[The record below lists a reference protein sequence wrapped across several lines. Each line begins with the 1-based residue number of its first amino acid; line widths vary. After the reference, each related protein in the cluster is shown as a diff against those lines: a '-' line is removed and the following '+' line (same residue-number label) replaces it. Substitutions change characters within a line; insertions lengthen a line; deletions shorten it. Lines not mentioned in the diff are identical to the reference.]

1 MVTFLILAAVI
12 SVVVGLW
19 LLNQK
24 QAKDLNE
31 INTNTHPFVDDL
43 APEVTPAPI
52 AETIAKKKSAPK
64 KKATVTKKATTK
76 KPVKKS
82 TKK

>member
-19 LLNQK
+19 LINQK
-24 QAKDLNE
+24 QNEDLKE
-31 INTNTHPFVDDL
+31 INNNVHPFVDDL

-52 AETIAKKKSAPK
+52 AETIAKKKTAK
-64 KKATVTKKATTK
+64 KKPTPA
-76 KPVKKS
+76 KKS
-82 TKK
+82 TAKKPK

>member
-1 MVTFLILAAVI
+1 MVTFLILAAII

-19 LLNQK
+19 LINK
-24 QAKDLNE
+24 QQNKDLKE
-31 INTNTHPFVDDL
+31 ANTDTHPFIDDL

-52 AETIAKKKSAPK
+52 AETIAKKKATK
-64 KKATVTKKATTK
+64 KKPVATKKASVK
-76 KPVKKS
+76 KPAKKS

>member
-19 LLNQK
+19 ILNQK
-24 QAKDLNE
+24 QNEELKE
-31 INTNTHPFVDDL
+31 INSNVHPWVDDL

-52 AETIAKKKSAPK
+52 AEKIAKKKTAK
-64 KKATVTKKATTK
+64 KKPVATK
-76 KPVKKS
+76 KPTAKKPAKKS

>member
-19 LLNQK
+19 LINQK
-24 QAKDLNE
+24 QNEDLKE
-31 INTNTHPFVDDL
+31 INNNVHPFVDDL

-52 AETIAKKKSAPK
+52 AETIAKKKAAK
-64 KKATVTKKATTK
+64 KKPTPAK
-76 KPVKKS
+76 KPTAKKPAKKS
-82 TKK
+82 K

>member
-19 LLNQK
+19 LINQK
-24 QAKDLNE
+24 QNEDLKE
-31 INTNTHPFVDDL
+31 INNNVHPFVDDL

-52 AETIAKKKSAPK
+52 AETIAKKKAAK
-64 KKATVTKKATTK
+64 KKPTPAKKPTTK
-76 KPVKKS
+76 KPTKKS
-82 TKK
+82 K

>member
-1 MVTFLILAAVI
+1 MVTVLILAAVI

-24 QAKDLNE
+24 QNEELKE
-31 INTNTHPFVDDL
+31 INTNVHPWVDDL

-52 AETIAKKKSAPK
+52 AETIAKKKATK
-64 KKATVTKKATTK
+64 KKPTA
-76 KPVKKS
+76 KKS
-82 TKK
+82 PAKKVAKKTSKK